1 MGNQNQK
8 QNEQQV
14 EQEQQVTA
22 PVQAEPVQQQAA
34 PQQVQAEEKKG
45 LGGWLKKHWKGVTAT
60 IVGVGTAA
68 GSAVVAYR
76 KGKAAGIMSVPQQEA
91 DDYSLDPNRE

>member
-1 MGNQNQK
+1 M
-8 QNEQQV
+8 NENEKV
-14 EQEQQVTA
+14 ETKVEETTDNAKVETPPVAQETVAAA
-22 PVQAEPVQQQAA
+22 PVKET
-34 PQQVQAEEKKG
+34 
-45 LGGWLKKHWKGVTAT
+45 LGQKLKKHWKGVTAT